1 MKRLEIERIMPA
13 EDSMAVESIILI
25 DKEAALD
32 AETIRMINEAEDDQ
46 FVWITYGKASAVVM
60 KGSILTLIETEVEV

>member
-1 MKRLEIERIMPA
+1 MKRLEIQRIALANDGMT
-13 EDSMAVESIILI
+13 VESIILI
-25 DKEAALD
+25 DREAALD

-60 KGSILTLIETEVEV
+60 KGSIQTLIESEVEV

>member
-1 MKRLEIERIMPA
+1 MKRLEIRRITLENDGM
-13 EDSMAVESIILI
+13 SVESIILV
-25 DKEAALD
+25 DQEAALD

-60 KGSILTLIETEVEV
+60 KGSILTLIESEVEV

>member
-13 EDSMAVESIILI
+13 EDSMAVESIVLV

>member
-13 EDSMAVESIILI
+13 EESMAVESIVLV
-25 DKEAALD
+25 DQEAQLD

>member
-13 EDSMAVESIILI
+13 EDSMAVESIVLV

-46 FVWITYGKASAVVM
+46 FVWITYGKASAVVL